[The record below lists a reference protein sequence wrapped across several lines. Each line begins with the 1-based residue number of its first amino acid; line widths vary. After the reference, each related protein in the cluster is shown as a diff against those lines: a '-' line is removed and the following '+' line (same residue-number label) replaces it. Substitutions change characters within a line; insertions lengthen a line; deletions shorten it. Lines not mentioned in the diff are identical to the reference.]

1 MRWFADLAGT
11 LPRLEVYGMSIVVF
25 DVATGA
31 LVGATS
37 GARALVESEL
47 PRHLAELVHDGT
59 IARPDLRRLRSHL
72 ETWHRLDDLEREG
85 HESTHSWTDQLRIH
99 RPGAGPLDLELEI
112 VVHRRADLDAEA
124 AVVTLWAGDERQA
137 RAHESTRDL
146 GDLWGLYDSHWR
158 MIAADPSFADIDIDP
173 RSQLGVMAWLYV
185 HPDDVP
191 AVQPL
196 AAEVMAGR
204 LRTVSY
210 SARLRAKGGRWLPTE
225 IEVRR
230 LEGVDGPLLLVIAR
244 YVNVARRMIHPGQ
257 LTARQL
263 SVTAGLFDGL
273 RVAQIA
279 ERHGVA
285 VKTIRNQLA
294 AIYDKLDVTGQVEL
308 LATYHRPP
316 QPHPRAAAERDGPAA
331 DGPSSP

>member
-1 MRWFADLAGT
+1 
-11 LPRLEVYGMSIVVF
+11 MSG
-25 DVATGA
+25 AGA
-31 LVGATS
+31 LRR
-37 GARALVESEL
+37 RA
-47 PRHLAELVHDGT
+47 A
-59 IARPDLRRLRSHL
+59 RRLR
-72 ETWHRLDDLEREG
+72 D
-85 HESTHSWTDQLRIH
+85 
-99 RPGAGPLDLELEI
+99 AGVASPEWDADELLAH
-112 VVHRRADLDAEA
+112 VLGTTRGGLL
-124 AVVTLWAGDERQA
+124 TL
-137 RAHESTRDL
+137 
-146 GDLWGLYDSHWR
+146 
-158 MIAADPSFADIDIDP
+158 
-173 RSQLGVMAWLYV
+173 
-185 HPDDVP
+185 DDVP

-196 AAEVMAGR
+196 AGDVMAGR